1 MQSASCMCIVCF
13 GVDVDDDMSLHHSA
27 GAAHAS
33 RHIVPGGLPGQEI
46 VGPRRV
52 VLEHT
57 PVVMP

>member
-1 MQSASCMCIVCF
+1 MCTVCF

-33 RHIVPGGLPGQEI
+33 RHLVPGGLPGQEI